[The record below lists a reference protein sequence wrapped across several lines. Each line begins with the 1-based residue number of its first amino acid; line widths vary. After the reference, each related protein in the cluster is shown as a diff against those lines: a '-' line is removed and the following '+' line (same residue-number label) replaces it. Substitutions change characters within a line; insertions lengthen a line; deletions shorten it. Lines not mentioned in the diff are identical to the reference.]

1 MGSFGTLIKKS
12 AVESLVLRYYR
23 SLFTL
28 LRKLTMTQDEL
39 KQKVAQAALHYIKDV
54 GIIGV
59 GTGSTVKHFID
70 FLGDF
75 RADIEGAVSSSE
87 VSTAHLK
94 KVGIPVFDLNAVG
107 TLDVYIDGADEVSP
121 HKHLIKGGG
130 GALTRE
136 KIIASMAKQFIC
148 ICDASKQVA
157 VLGNFALP
165 VEIIPLSKGIVTQEL
180 AKLGGTV
187 SLRMAKDTR
196 ADLGQTPS
204 QPFVTDNGGWILD
217 VAGLKITNPLGLET
231 QINQIAGVITVGL
244 FAKEKADI
252 LLVSNVLGVSRMTF

>member
-1 MGSFGTLIKKS
+1 MN
-12 AVESLVLRYYR
+12 
-23 SLFTL
+23 
-28 LRKLTMTQDEL
+28 QDQL
-39 KQKVAQAALHYIKDV
+39 KQLVGDAARDEVLKLPAGQIL
-54 GIIGV
+54 GI
-59 GTGSTVKHFID
+59 GTGSTANCFID
-70 FLGDF
+70 ALAPHKDHFL
-75 RADIEGAVSSSE
+75 GAVSSSNATTE
-87 VSTAHLK
+87 RLLK
-94 KVGIPVFDLNAVG
+94 HGFKV
-107 TLDVYIDGADEVSP
+107 LDPNDVDVLPAYIDGADEIDP
-121 HKHLIKGGG
+121 AGHMIKGGG

-148 ICDASKQVA
+148 ICDASKQVS

-180 AKLGGTV
+180 LKLGGKV
-187 SLRMAKDTR
+187 SLRMAKDIR

-217 VAGLKITNPLGLET
+217 VAGLKIANPLALEM

-252 LLVSNVLGVSRMTF
+252 LLVSNADGVRRLSF